1 MTGRIDFKSRKIR
14 QVSVL
19 YGSMI
24 LGIVLGVTVSV
35 LNTRLLGPEVF
46 GDYRF
51 VQSVY
56 AFFTVIISFGFVVTA
71 SKLTAENK
79 NDHIRKELIGASV
92 LITLILGFLFVLTM
106 IIFSFFQ
113 KNFFAT
119 DLSSVFLYL
128 SPFFF
133 VIPFTQSLENIL
145 QGDNRIYDLA
155 FYRIFPQLLYISGVF
170 FLYFSDLISLETAV
184 ILQMSAF
191 GISSLLIIYR
201 IKPRFSDL
209 KETFAYIF
217 KENRQYGFQV
227 YLGSVIGVAS
237 TQLGPIAISFFS
249 VNNIDVG
256 YYSLAMTITAP
267 LMMIPTVVGT
277 TMFKEFANKE
287 SIPVRSTKAT
297 VAITAVSLLLFLV
310 IIRPLIVLLYS
321 EDFLNAVDLAYIVSV
336 GMVLHGFG
344 NYYNRFLGSKGQ
356 GGFLRNGALFVG
368 IANIAGFMLAVPF
381 FGAYGAAYTKLFSGF
396 VFIISMLYYYNKYKK
411 VAGRCAAS

>member
-1 MTGRIDFKSRKIR
+1 MTGRINFKSRKIR

-19 YGSMI
+19 YGSML

-51 VQSVY
+51 IQSVY

-79 NDHIRKELIGASV
+79 NEHIRRELIGASI
-92 LITLILGFLFVLTM
+92 LITVILGLLFVLTM
-106 IIFSFFQ
+106 IIFSFAQ
-113 KNFFAT
+113 KNFFPT

-133 VIPFTQSLENIL
+133 VVPFTQSLENIL
-145 QGDNRIYDLA
+145 QGDNKIYDLA
-155 FYRIFPQLLYISGVF
+155 LYRILPQLIYIAGITALYLSGTV
-170 FLYFSDLISLETAV
+170 DLKTAV
-184 ILQMSAF
+184 MLQMTAF
-191 GISSLLIIYR
+191 GIASLFTIIR
-201 IKPRFSDL
+201 IRPEFSDL
-209 KETFAYIF
+209 KTAYRYIL

-277 TMFKEFANKE
+277 TMFKEFANKD
-287 SIPVRSTKAT
+287 SIPARSTKAT
-297 VAITAVSLLLFLV
+297 IAITAVSLLIFLV
-310 IIRPLIVLLYS
+310 LIRPLIVILYS
-321 EDFLNAVDLAYIVSV
+321 EEFLNAVDLAYIVSV
-336 GMVLHGFG
+336 GMVFHGFG

-356 GGFLRNGALFVG
+356 GSFLRNGALFVG
-368 IANIAGFMLAVPF
+368 IANLAGFMLAVPF

-396 VFIISMLYYYNKYKK
+396 VFILSMLYYYNKFRKSGEK
-411 VAGRCAAS
+411 CAES